1 MNQSSYS
8 QNWQQLQQLMQQSQ
22 VASIGELSEI
32 SGISEL
38 QINRL
43 LYGLLPK
50 MSVEFLLKLAEALQ
64 ISPQQLLNSF
74 IPEADSNDLWAT
86 PKTEVGTANPNIQ
99 PTEAM
104 TTSLKQQW
112 QQSVIEQIE
121 SWLIQW
127 PTAATAATKHPEL
140 SATKLLPLVKPVEA
154 MIRDWG
160 IEAIASVGEEVPFD
174 PTIHQL
180 MEGEAAPGDAVR
192 VRYVGYRQSDKLLY
206 RAKVTVLGN
215 K

>member
-8 QNWQQLQQLMQQSQ
+8 QNWQQLQQLMQQRQ
-22 VASIGELSEI
+22 IASLSELSEV
-32 SGISEL
+32 SGISEF

-50 MSVEFLLKLAEALQ
+50 MSVEFLLKLAKALQ
-64 ISPQQLLNSF
+64 ISPQQLLNTF
-74 IPEADSNDLWAT
+74 IPEADSFQLQTAL
-86 PKTEVGTANPNIQ
+86 TETSVSDNPTIQ
-99 PTEAM
+99 PNQETP
-104 TTSLKQQW
+104 SNLKQQW

-127 PTAATAATKHPEL
+127 PTAATAANKHPEL
-140 SATKLLPLVKPVEA
+140 SAKKLLPLVKPVET

-160 IEAIASVGEEVPFD
+160 IEAIATVGEEVSFD

-180 MEGEAAPGDAVR
+180 MEGEVSPGDAVR
-192 VRYVGYRQSDKLLY
+192 VRYVGYRQGDKLLY
-206 RAKVTVLGN
+206 RAKVTTV
-215 K
+215 